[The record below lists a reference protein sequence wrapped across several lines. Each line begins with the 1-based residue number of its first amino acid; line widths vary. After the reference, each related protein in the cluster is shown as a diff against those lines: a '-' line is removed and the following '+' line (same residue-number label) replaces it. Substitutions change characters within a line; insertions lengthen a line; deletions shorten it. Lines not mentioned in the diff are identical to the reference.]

1 MLNPNRGEFTRLPQS
16 GKVTGEYTMD
26 GTNHNLLE
34 NKVILVTGAGQGIG
48 QAMTTVF
55 AQNGAIVYANDVR
68 HGTVEEWNEAVNQA
82 ASGEVRPL
90 YFDISSEQEAK
101 TAVMKIKKEV
111 GHIDGMVN
119 NAGVEFNELIGMI
132 SRDNME
138 KMFSV
143 NVYGAINMLQIVSR
157 VMSRQESGGSIVNIA
172 SMTALRGNR
181 GQLVYS
187 ATKGAIV
194 SLTKSAAKELAE
206 KKIRVN
212 AIAPGLTNTAMM
224 QQADNDKLQSRI
236 NNICMGRLAEPEDIA
251 KACMFMLSDLSSYV
265 SGQVLAVD
273 GCTIM

>member
-1 MLNPNRGEFTRLPQS
+1 MDCMLT
-16 GKVTGEYTMD
+16 GKT
-26 GTNHNLLE
+26 
-34 NKVILVTGAGQGIG
+34 ILVTGAGQGIG
-48 QAMTTVF
+48 QAMATVF
-55 AQNGAIVYANDVR
+55 AQNGAVVYANDVR
-68 HGTVEEWNEAVNQA
+68 VGTVEEWCGMVNET
-82 ASGEVRPL
+82 ASGHVNPL
-90 YFDISSEQEAK
+90 YFDICSEQEAK
-101 TAVMKIKKEV
+101 IAVMQVKKNC
-111 GHIDGMVN
+111 GHIDGLVN

-132 SRDNME
+132 SRANME

-157 VMSRQESGGSIVNIA
+157 IMGRQDNGGSIVNIA

-212 AIAPGLTNTAMM
+212 AIAPGLTNTEMM
-224 QQADNDKLQSRI
+224 RQAQAEKLQSRI

-251 KACMFMLSDLSSYV
+251 KACMFMLSDLSGYI
-265 SGQVLAVD
+265 SGQILAVD

>member
-1 MLNPNRGEFTRLPQS
+1 MEIINNHLLD
-16 GKVTGEYTMD
+16 GKV
-26 GTNHNLLE
+26 
-34 NKVILVTGAGQGIG
+34 VIVTGAGRGIG
-48 QAMTTVF
+48 QAMATVF

-68 HGTVEEWNEAVNQA
+68 TGTVEEWCGEVNA
-82 ASGEVRPL
+82 AADGEVRPM
-90 YFDISSEQEAK
+90 YFDICSEQETKA
-101 TAVMKIKKEV
+101 AIMQIKRTC
-111 GHIDGMVN
+111 GHIDGLVN
-119 NAGVEFNELIGMI
+119 NAGIEFNELIGMI

-157 VMSRQESGGSIVNIA
+157 VMGRQEAGGSIVNIA

-224 QQADNDKLQSRI
+224 RQANQDKLQSRI
-236 NNICMGRLAEPEDIA
+236 DNICMGRLAEPEDIA
-251 KACMFMLSDLSSYV
+251 GACMFMLSDLAGYV

>member
-1 MLNPNRGEFTRLPQS
+1 MLDS
-16 GKVTGEYTMD
+16 K
-26 GTNHNLLE
+26 
-34 NKVILVTGAGQGIG
+34 IIIITGAGRGIG
-48 QAMTTVF
+48 QAMATVF

-68 HGTVEEWNEAVNQA
+68 VGTVDEWCGTVNMT
-82 ASGEVRPL
+82 ASGQVHPL
-90 YFDISSEQEAK
+90 YFDICSEQEAK
-101 TAVMKIKKEV
+101 AAVMQVKRTC
-111 GHIDGMVN
+111 GQIDGLVN

-132 SRDNME
+132 SRANME

-157 VMSRQESGGSIVNIA
+157 IMGRQDNGGSIVNIA

-212 AIAPGLTNTAMM
+212 AIAPGLTNTEMM
-224 QQADNDKLQSRI
+224 RQAQAEKLQSRI

-251 KACMFMLSDLSSYV
+251 KACMFMLYDLSGYI
-265 SGQVLAVD
+265 SGQILAVD

>member
-1 MLNPNRGEFTRLPQS
+1 MEIINNHLLD
-16 GKVTGEYTMD
+16 GKV
-26 GTNHNLLE
+26 
-34 NKVILVTGAGQGIG
+34 VIVTGAGRGIG
-48 QAMTTVF
+48 QAMATVF
-55 AQNGAIVYANDVR
+55 AQNGATVYANDVR
-68 HGTVEEWNEAVNQA
+68 TGTVEEWCGAVNEAA
-82 ASGEVRPL
+82 DGEVRPM
-90 YFDISSEQEAK
+90 YFDICSEQETKA
-101 TAVMKIKKEV
+101 AIMQIKRAC
-111 GHIDGMVN
+111 GHIDGLVN
-119 NAGVEFNELIGMI
+119 NAGIEFNELIGMI

-157 VMSRQESGGSIVNIA
+157 VMGRQATGGSIVNIA

-194 SLTKSAAKELAE
+194 SLTRSAAKELAE
-206 KKIRVN
+206 KNIRVN

-224 QQADNDKLQSRI
+224 RQANQDKLQSRI
-236 NNICMGRLAEPEDIA
+236 DNICMGRLAEPEDIA
-251 KACMFMLSDLSSYV
+251 RACMFMLSDLAGYV

>member
-1 MLNPNRGEFTRLPQS
+1 MSKEQELL
-16 GKVTGEYTMD
+16 TG
-26 GTNHNLLE
+26 
-34 NKVILVTGAGQGIG
+34 KVILVTGAGRGIG
-48 QAMTTVF
+48 QAMATVF
-55 AQNGAIVYANDVR
+55 AQNGAVVYANDVR
-68 HGTVEEWNEAVNQA
+68 LGAVEAWCEEVNA
-82 ASGEVRPL
+82 AGPGQVRPL
-90 YFDISSEQEAK
+90 YFDICSEQEAK
-101 TAVMKIKKEV
+101 AAVMQVKKEH
-111 GHIDGMVN
+111 GHIDGLVN

-132 SRDNME
+132 SRTNME

-143 NVYGAINMLQIVSR
+143 NVFGTINMLQIVSR
-157 VMSRQESGGSIVNIA
+157 VMARQQNGGSIVNIA

-187 ATKGAIV
+187 ATKGAVV

-206 KKIRVN
+206 KHIRVN

-224 QQADNDKLQSRI
+224 QQADPEKLQSRI

-251 KACMFMLSDLSSYV
+251 KACMFMLSDLSDYV

>member
-1 MLNPNRGEFTRLPQS
+1 MNDILS
-16 GKVTGEYTMD
+16 GKVC
-26 GTNHNLLE
+26 
-34 NKVILVTGAGQGIG
+34 IVTGAARGIG
-48 QAMTTVF
+48 QAMATVF

-68 HGTVEEWNEAVNQA
+68 EGMIEEWCNEVNRQGP
-82 ASGEVRPL
+82 GEVRPL
-90 YFDISSEQEAK
+90 YFDITSEAEARA
-101 TAVMKIKKEV
+101 AVMQIKKAC
-111 GHIDGMVN
+111 GRIDGLVN

-143 NVYGAINMLQIVSR
+143 NVFGTINMLQIVSR
-157 VMSRQESGGSIVNIA
+157 LMGRQETGGSIVNIA

-187 ATKGAIV
+187 ATKGAVV
-194 SLTKSAAKELAE
+194 SLTKSAAKELSE

-212 AIAPGLTNTAMM
+212 CIAPGLTNTPMM
-224 QQADNDKLQSRI
+224 QQADPEKLQGRI
-236 NNICMGRLAEPEDIA
+236 QNICMGRLAEPEDIA
-251 KACMFMLSDLSSYV
+251 KACMFMLSDLAGYV